1 MDAIVSSN
9 SQNPVSVSNNCPHIP
24 SLVPV
29 DSRILTRNITPVST
43 VISKNITNREL
54 VTERLRSLSS
64 STHDEDDLN
73 DEIGRDMDFSF
84 NTFKTGVDGILDVA
98 GRISKRSK
106 LHASLRIGVGDLME
120 RLASAL
126 DLESPAAVKAEA
138 DVGIEAGA
146 AVKDSSTSLPDSTPS
161 AAETAATDFAAALPD
176 DPATQ
181 IEVFRIILNQLKIR
195 ERQ

>member
-1 MDAIVSSN
+1 
-9 SQNPVSVSNNCPHIP
+9 
-24 SLVPV
+24 
-29 DSRILTRNITPVST
+29 
-43 VISKNITNREL
+43 
-54 VTERLRSLSS
+54 
-64 STHDEDDLN
+64 
-73 DEIGRDMDFSF
+73 
-84 NTFKTGVDGILDVA
+84 
-98 GRISKRSK
+98 
-106 LHASLRIGVGDLME
+106 ME